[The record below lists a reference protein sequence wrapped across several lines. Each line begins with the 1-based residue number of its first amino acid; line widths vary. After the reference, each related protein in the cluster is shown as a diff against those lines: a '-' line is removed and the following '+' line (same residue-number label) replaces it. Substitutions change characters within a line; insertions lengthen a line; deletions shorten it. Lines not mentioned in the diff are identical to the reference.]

1 MASSWTSRSHP
12 PDLRSP
18 SLPDDIRAL
27 RFTGW
32 RGDVITPHRSFA
44 HVRPRVG
51 DFLGCAVLVL
61 GLSLAWVALLPS
73 LGLFWQKVFLFWSR
87 ALGLHADVVMV
98 PQSWGPLIRFS
109 LPFLNVAA
117 GPIPPYLWWI
127 TAAVTVGALALT
139 YFTKEE
145 MLPWIYFVRW
155 LVLIQ
160 AASLVYFAFASE
172 RFPHDLPSYTVGM
185 LLFGVILVGMLP
197 LILALTYYLFDF
209 SFGKKLALTLMA
221 MIHLS
226 VFIPLQYML
235 HAYILHSSILFMPIL
250 YFVFGPFL
258 DVVVFISFY
267 SWGMSWQRR
276 NLLSA

>member
-73 LGLFWQKVFLFWSR
+73 LGLFWQKIFLFWSR

-117 GPIPPYLWWI
+117 GPIPPYLWWV

-145 MLPWIYFVRW
+145 MLPWIDFVRW

-209 SFGKKLALTLMA
+209 TFSKKLALTLMA